1 MENENNLI
9 DSLLKEHAKNKGVD
23 EKFLSEL
30 ENKLDAEERGNVIP
44 IDQSSGGSSFSR
56 RGLGLG
62 IGVAACAAF
71 YLAGSSLWKDSSNS
85 EVIALD
91 SEAADQQIED
101 AKNSLPEI
109 QGARYA
115 REDETK
121 MSNEVKKK
129 PSEPSADM
137 GEVIASRTPSPRN
150 EAIQDMDKQKKEDHA
165 FAATSKDKYLAKEAS
180 LRSNSFDK
188 LNEMKG
194 KRKQV
199 PLASNALSKSSNGGA
214 GGGFSAAAMS
224 GVEAGLR
231 RELDERTKEGEILP
245 GRGRSI
251 ESIKAEQYGKLI
263 ENDFTAPVDKESKR
277 STFAID
283 VDTASYANVRRLIT
297 AGNQVPTDSVRIEE
311 MINYFD
317 YQYGKP
323 AQNGKHPFA
332 VHVDAAACPWNENN
346 KLVRIALQG
355 KEIIREE
362 RPVSNVV
369 FLLDVSGS
377 MNRANKLPLLK
388 ESLKYLLEEM
398 NEKDTISIVV
408 YAGASGLVLPTTQVD
423 DAGRAKII
431 KAMGKLSAGG
441 STAGGAG
448 IKLAYKIA
456 QENFIKGGVNRVIL
470 ATDGDFNVG
479 VSGSDELTKIVK
491 DRADKGVDISVLG
504 FGSGNLND
512 NMLELITNNGN
523 GNYSYIDT
531 IKEGRKVLLEDMMG
545 TMVTIAKDVK
555 IQVEFNPDKVKE
567 YRLIGYSNRTLPNA
581 AFLDKTADA
590 GEIAAGHRVTA
601 FYEIVPGKAMDK
613 SKLDVLRYGAKIKS
627 EVNAAKSTVAPK
639 HVDELLFVKLAY
651 KQPEQKVNDE
661 STYLSVP
668 FKDQMR
674 DWGQVDDDFKFA
686 SSVALFGMV
695 LRDSDHRGDG
705 DFGLVQQLAESGKGT
720 DGRGLREEFTNLVKK
735 MKERDMEP
743 RNKGQ

>member
-1 MENENNLI
+1 
-9 DSLLKEHAKNKGVD
+9 
-23 EKFLSEL
+23 
-30 ENKLDAEERGNVIP
+30 
-44 IDQSSGGSSFSR
+44 
-56 RGLGLG
+56 
-62 IGVAACAAF
+62 
-71 YLAGSSLWKDSSNS
+71 
-85 EVIALD
+85 
-91 SEAADQQIED
+91 
-101 AKNSLPEI
+101 
-109 QGARYA
+109 
-115 REDETK
+115 TK
-121 MSNEVKKK
+121 
-129 PSEPSADM
+129 
-137 GEVIASRTPSPRN
+137 
-150 EAIQDMDKQKKEDHA
+150 
-165 FAATSKDKYLAKEAS
+165 
-180 LRSNSFDK
+180 
-188 LNEMKG
+188 
-194 KRKQV
+194 
-199 PLASNALSKSSNGGA
+199 
-214 GGGFSAAAMS
+214 
-224 GVEAGLR
+224 
-231 RELDERTKEGEILP
+231 
-245 GRGRSI
+245 
-251 ESIKAEQYGKLI
+251 
-263 ENDFTAPVDKESKR
+263 
-277 STFAID
+277 
-283 VDTASYANVRRLIT
+283 
-297 AGNQVPTDSVRIEE
+297 
-311 MINYFD
+311 
-317 YQYGKP
+317 
-323 AQNGKHPFA
+323 
-332 VHVDAAACPWNENN
+332 
-346 KLVRIALQG
+346 
-355 KEIIREE
+355 
-362 RPVSNVV
+362 
-369 FLLDVSGS
+369 
-377 MNRANKLPLLK
+377 
-388 ESLKYLLEEM
+388 
-398 NEKDTISIVV
+398 
-408 YAGASGLVLPTTQVD
+408 VD
-423 DAGRAKII
+423 DAGRVMIT
-431 KAMGKLSAGG
+431 KAMEKLSAGG

-567 YRLIGYSNRTLPNA
+567 YRLIGYSNRMLPNA
-581 AFLDKTADA
+581 AFLDKTEDA
-590 GEIAAGHRVTA
+590 GEIGAGHRVTA
-601 FYEIVPGKAMDK
+601 FYEIVAGKAMDK
-613 SKLDVLRYGAKIKS
+613 SKLDGLRYGAKIKS

-705 DFGLVQQLAESGKGT
+705 DFDLVQQLAESGKGT

>member
-30 ENKLDAEERGNVIP
+30 ENKIDAAERGNVIP
-44 IDQSSGGSSFSR
+44 IDQSSGGSGSSR

-71 YLAGSSLWKDSSNS
+71 YLAGSTLWKDSSNS
-85 EVIALD
+85 EVIALE

-115 REDETK
+115 REDEPK
-121 MSNEVKKK
+121 MSNEIKKK
-129 PSEPSADM
+129 PSVLSADKAKA
-137 GEVIASRTPSPRN
+137 IASRVPSTRDVVDQ
-150 EAIQDMDKQKKEDHA
+150 EMEMQKKEGKD

-180 LRSNSFDK
+180 LRSKSVDK
-188 LNEMKG
+188 LNEIKG
-194 KRKQV
+194 KRQ
-199 PLASNALSKSSNGGA
+199 PALLAGKALSEASPIELAASS
-214 GGGFSAAAMS
+214 GFGDSVA
-224 GVEAGLR
+224 EAGLR
-231 RELDERTKEGEILP
+231 RGLDERTRQNGMLL

-251 ESIKAEQYGKLI
+251 EGINAEQYGKLI
-263 ENDFTAPVDKESKR
+263 ENDFTAPVDKETKR

-297 AGNQVPTDSVRIEE
+297 AGNQVPADSVRIEE

-323 AQNGKHPFA
+323 VQNSKHPFA

-362 RPVSNVV
+362 RPASNVV

-388 ESLKYLLEEM
+388 KSLKYLLEEM
-398 NEKDTISIVV
+398 SEEDTISIVV
-408 YAGASGLVLPTTQVD
+408 YAGASGLVLPATKVD
-423 DAGRAKII
+423 DAGRVMIT
-431 KAMGKLSAGG
+431 KAMEKLSAGG

-479 VSGSDELTKIVK
+479 VSDPDELTDLVK
-491 DRADKGVDISVLG
+491 ERAGKGVDISVLG
-504 FGSGNLND
+504 FGTGNLND

-545 TMVTIAKDVK
+545 TLVTIAKDVK
-555 IQVEFNPDKVKE
+555 IQVEFNPEKVKE
-567 YRLIGYSNRTLPNA
+567 YRLIGYSNRMLPNA
-581 AFLDKTADA
+581 AFLDKKADA
-590 GEIAAGHRVTA
+590 GEIGAGHRVTA
-601 FYEIVPGKAMDK
+601 FYEIVPGVALDK
-613 SKLDVLRYGAKIKS
+613 SKLDGLRYGAKNKA
-627 EVNAAKSTVAPK
+627 EVKAKKSTEALK

-661 STYLSVP
+661 STYLSVAL
-668 FKDQMR
+668 KDN
-674 DWGQVDDDFKFA
+674 DKAWGQVDDDFKFA
-686 SSVALFGMV
+686 ASVALFGMV
-695 LRDSDHRGDG
+695 LRDSEHSGDG
-705 DFGLVQQLAESGKGT
+705 DLDLVKQLAESGKGA
-720 DGRGLREEFTNLVKK
+720 DGKGLRTEFIHLVNK
-735 MKERDMEP
+735 MKERKIEK
-743 RNKGQ
+743 RNR

>member
-30 ENKLDAEERGNVIP
+30 EAKLDAEDLGNVIP
-44 IDQSSGGSSFSR
+44 IDQSSGSSSSSR

-62 IGVAACAAF
+62 IGVAACAAL
-71 YLAGSSLWKDSSNS
+71 YLAGSMLWKNNSNS
-85 EVIALD
+85 EVIALE

-109 QGARYA
+109 QGARFA
-115 REDETK
+115 REDKPK

-129 PSEPSADM
+129 PSEPSASM
-137 GEVIASRTPSPRN
+137 GEVIPSQVPSIRN
-150 EAIQDMDKQKKEDHA
+150 EAIQEMDPKKKELDA
-165 FAATSKDKYLAKEAS
+165 FAATPKDKYLAKEGS
-180 LRSNSFDK
+180 LGTESVDK

-194 KRKQV
+194 KRKQA
-199 PLASNALSKSSNGGA
+199 PLAGEARSKSSLGGA
-214 GGGFSAAAMS
+214 GAVFGDP
-224 GVEAGLR
+224 GVEPGLR
-231 RELDERTKEGEILP
+231 RGLDERMRQSEILL

-251 ESIKAEQYGKLI
+251 ESINAEQYGKLI

-283 VDTASYANVRRLIT
+283 VDTASYANVRRLIN
-297 AGNQVPTDSVRIEE
+297 AGNQVPADSVRIEE

-323 AQNGKHPFA
+323 VQNGKHPFA
-332 VHVDAAACPWNENN
+332 VHVDAAACPWNEDN

-362 RPVSNVV
+362 RPASNVV

-388 ESLKYLLEEM
+388 SSLKYLLEEM
-398 NEKDTISIVV
+398 SEEDTISIVV
-408 YAGASGLVLPTTQVD
+408 YAGASGLVLPATKVD
-423 DAGRAKII
+423 DAGRAMIT
-431 KAMGKLSAGG
+431 KAMEKLSAGG

-479 VSGSDELTKIVK
+479 VSDPDELTDLVK
-491 DRADKGVDISVLG
+491 ERAKKGVDISVLG
-504 FGSGNLND
+504 FGTGNLND
-512 NMLELITNNGN
+512 KMLELITNNGN

-545 TMVTIAKDVK
+545 TLVTIAKDVK
-555 IQVEFNPDKVKE
+555 IQVEFNPEKVKG
-567 YRLIGYSNRTLPNA
+567 YRLIGYSNRMLPNA
-581 AFLDKTADA
+581 AFLDKKADA
-590 GEIAAGHRVTA
+590 GEIGAGHRVTA
-601 FYEIVPGKAMDK
+601 FYEIVPGVALDK
-613 SKLDVLRYGAKIKS
+613 SKLDGLRYGAKTKA
-627 EVNAAKSTVAPK
+627 EVKAKKSTVAPK

-661 STYLSVP
+661 STYLSVAL
-668 FKDQMR
+668 KDN
-674 DWGQVDDDFKFA
+674 DKAWAEVDDDFKFA

-695 LRDSDHRGDG
+695 LRDSEHSGDG
-705 DFGLVQQLAESGKGT
+705 DLDLVKQLAEAGKGA
-720 DGRGLREEFTNLVKK
+720 DGKGLRTEFIQLVNK
-735 MKERDMEP
+735 MKERKIEK
-743 RNKGQ
+743 RNR